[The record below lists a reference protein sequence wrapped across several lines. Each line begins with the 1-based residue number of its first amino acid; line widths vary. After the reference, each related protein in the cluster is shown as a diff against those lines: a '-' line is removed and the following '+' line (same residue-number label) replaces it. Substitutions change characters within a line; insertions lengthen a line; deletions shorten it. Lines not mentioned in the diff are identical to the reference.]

1 MIQWLMRV
9 RLRAWLGCCAPLL
22 IDNSDIHI
30 NQFFGQGKL
39 PFSASAERATNAH
52 ARVVRDARG
61 DGASWL

>member
-1 MIQWLMRV
+1 
-9 RLRAWLGCCAPLL
+9 L

-39 PFSASAERATNAH
+39 PFNASAERAANAH

-61 DGASWL
+61 DGASWLKCALCMEHKYVDG